1 MFDENTYREACAHLT
16 LGTEK
21 LEELIAMTENTN
33 QNKKRLSRPMKTAL
47 IAAACVAALCVTA
60 FAAPAVQKMFMSFSV
75 TVTDRD
81 GNVGDAQM
89 FVCPDLALE
98 KRDGKDI
105 LTVNDEEIDVTDA
118 FAKDGKY
125 VLEEKD
131 ATVTVTPDG
140 EVTVDME
147 TSDGPI
153 TYSFTLSGSSAAI
166 ISKNDEALTGGEI
179 GSYIV
184 TDQNGVMEVTAAE

>member
-1 MFDENTYREACAHLT
+1 MFDPNTYREACAHLT

-21 LEELIAMTENTN
+21 LEEMIAMSENT
-33 QNKKRLSRPMKTAL
+33 NKKRLSRPVKTAL
-47 IAAACVAALCVTA
+47 IAAACVAALCITA
-60 FAAPAVQKMFMSFSV
+60 FAAPAVQKMFMSFTV

-98 KRDGKDI
+98 KRDGRDI

-140 EVTVDME
+140 EVTVNME
-147 TSDGPI
+147 TADGPMV
-153 TYSFTLSGSSAAI
+153 YSFSIPGDATAI
-166 ISKNDEALTGGEI
+166 ITHNGEELTGGEI

-184 TDQNGVMEVTAAE
+184 TDQNGAMEVTPAE

>member
-1 MFDENTYREACAHLT
+1 MFDPKPYREACARLT

-21 LEELIAMTENTN
+21 LEEMIAMTENAN
-33 QNKKRLSRPMKTAL
+33 QKKRLSRPIKTVL

-60 FAAPAVQKMFMSFSV
+60 FAAPAVQKMFMSFTV

-89 FVCPDLALE
+89 FVCPDLSLE
-98 KRDGKDI
+98 KRGDRDI
-105 LTVNDEEIDVTDA
+105 LTVNDEEIDVTEA

-125 VLEEKD
+125 VLEEED

-140 EVTVDME
+140 KVTVNME
-147 TSDGPI
+147 TADGPMV
-153 TYSFTLSGSSAAI
+153 YSFSLTGDTVKLDGE
-166 ISKNDEALTGGEI
+166 NLTGGEI

-184 TDQNGVMEVTAAE
+184 TDQNGEMEVTPAE

>member
-1 MFDENTYREACAHLT
+1 MFDEKTYREACAHLT

-21 LEELIAMTENTN
+21 LEEMIAMTENTN
-33 QNKKRLSRPMKTAL
+33 QKKHFSRPMKTVL

-60 FAAPAVQKMFMSFSV
+60 MAAPAVQKMFMSFSV

-105 LTVNDEEIDVTDA
+105 LTVNGEEIDVTDA

-125 VLEEKD
+125 VLTEQD

-140 EVTVDME
+140 EVTVDMD
-147 TSDGPI
+147 TADGPVV
-153 TYSFTLSGSSAAI
+153 YSFSLPGGTGAVI
-166 ISKNDEALTGGEI
+166 TKNDEVLTGGEI

-184 TDQNGVMEVTAAE
+184 TDQNGEMEVTPAE

>member
-1 MFDENTYREACAHLT
+1 MFDTKTYRDACAHLT

-21 LEELIAMTENTN
+21 LEELISMTENTN
-33 QNKKRLSRPMKTAL
+33 NKKRLSRPAKTAL

-60 FAAPAVQKMFMSFSV
+60 FAAPAVQKMFMSFSF
-75 TVTDRD
+75 TVTDRS

-125 VLEEKD
+125 VLEEED

-147 TSDGPI
+147 TSDGPV
-153 TYSFTLSGSSAAI
+153 TYSFSLTGDTVTLDGE
-166 ISKNDEALTGGEI
+166 NLTGGEI
-179 GSYIV
+179 GSYMI
-184 TDQNGVMEVTAAE
+184 TDQNGVMEVTATE

>member
-1 MFDENTYREACAHLT
+1 MFDEKTYCEACDHLI

-21 LEELIAMTENTN
+21 LEELIAMTENTD
-33 QNKKRLSRPMKTAL
+33 NKKRLSRPVKTVL

-98 KRDGKDI
+98 KKDGKDI

-125 VLEEKD
+125 VLEED
-131 ATVTVTPDG
+131 GATVTVTPDG
-140 EVTVDME
+140 EVTVNMD
-147 TSDGPI
+147 TADGPVVY
-153 TYSFTLSGSSAAI
+153 TFSLTGDTVTLDGE
-166 ISKNDEALTGGEI
+166 NLTGGEI
-179 GSYIV
+179 SSYMI
-184 TDQNGVMEVTAAE
+184 TDQNGAMEVTATE

>member
-1 MFDENTYREACAHLT
+1 MLDKQTYCEACARLT

-21 LEELIAMTENTN
+21 LEEMIAMTENTN
-33 QNKKRLSRPMKTAL
+33 AKKRFSRPMKTIL
-47 IAAACVAALCVTA
+47 IAAACMAALCITA

-75 TVTDRD
+75 TVTDRN

-89 FVCPDLALE
+89 FVCPDLTLE

-105 LTVNDEEIDVTDA
+105 LTVDGKEIDVTNA
-118 FAKDGKY
+118 FAQEGKY
-125 VLEEKD
+125 VLEEED

-140 EVTVDME
+140 QVAVSTD
-147 TSDGPI
+147 TADGPMVY
-153 TYSFTLSGSSAAI
+153 TFSLTGDTVTLDG
-166 ISKNDEALTGGEI
+166 EALTGGEI

-184 TDQNGVMEVTAAE
+184 TEQNGEMEVTPAE